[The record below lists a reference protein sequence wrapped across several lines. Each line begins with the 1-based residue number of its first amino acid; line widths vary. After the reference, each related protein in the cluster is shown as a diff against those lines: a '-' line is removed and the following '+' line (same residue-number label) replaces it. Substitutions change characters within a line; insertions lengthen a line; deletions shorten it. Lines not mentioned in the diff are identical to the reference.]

1 MPIVHVELLEGR
13 TAKQKEGLIKDI
25 TAAVAKNANVP
36 NERVHVILHDMKHGD
51 YGVGGE
57 IK

>member
-13 TAKQKEGLIKDI
+13 TQEQKEGLIRDI
-25 TAAVAKNANVP
+25 TEVVAKNADVP
-36 NERVHVILHDMKHGD
+36 KERVHVILNDMKHGD

>member
-13 TAKQKEGLIKDI
+13 TQEQKEGLIRDI
-25 TAAVAKNANVP
+25 TEVVAKNADVP
-36 NERVHVILHDMKHGD
+36 KERVHVILSDMKHGD

>member
-1 MPIVHVELLEGR
+1 MPIVHVELIEGR
-13 TAKQKEGLIKDI
+13 SAEQKEGLIRDI
-25 TAAVAKNANVP
+25 TAAVAKNADVP
-36 NERVHVILHDMKHGD
+36 SERVHVILHDMKHGD